1 MLKWYATRKWSY
13 LGMPWTTRLCNSWTS
28 RKPRAFTIFSS
39 TVSKWDF
46 HTQPSCRPVFQRT
59 GCNCSHNQSRLVLSG
74 CSCSCRELGCP
85 QTGHSLVVPKKGKKP
100 DWTRL
105 LNTILAHPTTQAN
118 CCHHPHPC
126 APHPILALILTCP
139 TTQQQQWPCCLCM
152 TILLSLSPLSSCL
165 LVLSL
170 SCPHTSDNMTTMMT
184 LPLHNNIV
192 ISIPSIS
199 LPSPSPSSSC
209 IQQCDNSNMQ
219 GQWQQWC
226 CFPCMTMLLSSSSS
240 ALAPCS
246 YPAGILPAVGT
257 SMGL

>member
-1 MLKWYATRKWSY
+1 MWPGNGHISACPEPQHYVIPEPVESQEHLPY
-13 LGMPWTTRLCNSWTS
+13 LVPLYLSEIFTHN
-28 RKPRAFTIFSS
+28 RAANRSFKGL
-39 TVSKWDF
+39 VA
-46 HTQPSCRPVFQRT
+46 T

-85 QTGHSLVVPKKGKKP
+85 QTAHSLVVPKKGKKP

-105 LNTILAHPTTQAN
+105 LNTILAHPTTQDN

-126 APHPILALILTCP
+126 APHPILALILTCS

-152 TILLSLSPLSSCL
+152 TILLSLSPLTSCL

-170 SCPHTSDNMTTMMT
+170 SCPHTSDNMTTIMT

-226 CFPCMTMLLSSSSS
+226 CCPCMTMLLSSSSS